1 MTSNIMILDSDS
13 SNLNLIQQVLRAEG
27 FHVETA
33 DNRPQQSVILKW
45 MNRLDLII
53 IDEKVPGFSE
63 IYRELGNFPRVI
75 FSLHSGSEYLKQ
87 GIEHFMIKPYGIKEL
102 VAKIRTFLRK

>member
-13 SNLNLIQQVLRAEG
+13 SNLNLIEQVLSAEG

-33 DNRPQQSVILKW
+33 DNRLQKPSFLRW

-53 IDEKVPGFSE
+53 IDEKIPGFSE
-63 IYRELGNFPRVI
+63 IYRELRNFPRVI
-75 FSLHSGSEYLKQ
+75 FSLQSGSEYLKQ
-87 GIEHFMIKPYGIKEL
+87 GMGHFMIKPYGIKEL
-102 VAKIRTFLRK
+102 VAKIRSFLRN